1 MKHPLIKK
9 LLSYFIE
16 FSLEKTSSEFNPYLE
31 VKLVEGRH
39 QLLTEDAVYSFDDKY
54 ENFNYCFSQINW
66 DKNEVKEVLILGL
79 GLASVI
85 LLLEK
90 KFKQQFNY
98 TSVEIDPEIC
108 RLAQKYTLNDLESYV
123 EVLPTNG
130 LNFMETNSRKFDL
143 IIMDI
148 FQSAIVP
155 EEFQSMGFLQ
165 LLERSVTEDGCVLF
179 NRMNIDLTDRAE
191 NEVFRKRFNSVFK
204 HAEECHVRDNIVF
217 VSNKDWLT

>member
-1 MKHPLIKK
+1 MKHSPFKK

-16 FSLEKTSSEFNPYLE
+16 FSLEKTSSDYNPYLE

-54 ENFNYCFSQINW
+54 ENFNYCFGKLNW
-66 DKNEVKEVLILGL
+66 EKQNVKEVLVLGL

-90 KFKQQFNY
+90 KFNKQFNY
-98 TSVEIDPEIC
+98 TCVEIDPEIC
-108 RLAQKYTLNDLESYV
+108 RLAQEYTLNDLESYV

-130 LNFMETNSRKFDL
+130 LTFMETNSRKFDL

-155 EEFQSMGFLQ
+155 EEFQSAAFLY
-165 LLERSVTEDGCVLF
+165 LLQSGLSSQGCILF
-179 NRMNIDLTDRAE
+179 NRMNIEIEDRAQ
-191 NEVFRKRFNSVFK
+191 NKVFREKFNNIFRNGT
-204 HAEECHVRDNIVF
+204 ECPIGDNIIF